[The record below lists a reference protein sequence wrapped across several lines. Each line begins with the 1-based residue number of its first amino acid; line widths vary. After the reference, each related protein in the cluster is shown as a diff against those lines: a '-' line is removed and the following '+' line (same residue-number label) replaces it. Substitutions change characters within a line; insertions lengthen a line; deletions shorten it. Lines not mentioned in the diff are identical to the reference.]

1 MWIDLQNSFTFTPL
15 AFLRTLMLSAN
26 FFVENSLSFIF
37 FSLNI
42 VNNTICL
49 IIVCPLWTDA
59 SIFSFVTSPPLLLK
73 QAYMAIKALK
83 QSVSISETQK
93 MIHQW
98 KAKGI
103 TDSATLKLLDLYLG
117 LTPYMT
123 AEGIYPMRNLYQI
136 CQSMKTTHTT
146 TLLENIR
153 KCCSFGLI
161 WNENRTHLLGFYS
174 PLWCDGLKN
183 ASAQAAGSVAEL
195 TVPVASPATTAANQ
209 ATTNNSVLYNINNI
223 IPPEDSRKGYSAGNG
238 VRNTE
243 ETDSRKTPSEIP
255 AETPDGGKT
264 SPALSPATDFFHRLN
279 TSPEEKQRV
288 LVPLINSIATSHH
301 YTRPRALQGL
311 IILVNQFLI
320 PYFDSDPRFS
330 RVSHTGKI
338 IWLQNLMKTRHGQSL
353 MGQAIARLG
362 SELNKD
368 LEEKH
373 RKLREFR
380 PVSPFEWKESDKNI
394 RYYDDPIDG
403 KVEIP
408 ENAPPRPAETA
419 IWNVLSKEWV
429 DND

>member
-1 MWIDLQNSFTFTPL
+1 M
-15 AFLRTLMLSAN
+15 
-26 FFVENSLSFIF
+26 
-37 FSLNI
+37 
-42 VNNTICL
+42 
-49 IIVCPLWTDA
+49 
-59 SIFSFVTSPPLLLK
+59 
-73 QAYMAIKALK
+73 
-83 QSVSISETQK
+83 
-93 MIHQW
+93 
-98 KAKGI
+98 
-103 TDSATLKLLDLYLG
+103 
-117 LTPYMT
+117 
-123 AEGIYPMRNLYQI
+123 
-136 CQSMKTTHTT
+136 
-146 TLLENIR
+146 
-153 KCCSFGLI
+153 
-161 WNENRTHLLGFYS
+161 
-174 PLWCDGLKN
+174 
-183 ASAQAAGSVAEL
+183 
-195 TVPVASPATTAANQ
+195 
-209 ATTNNSVLYNINNI
+209 
-223 IPPEDSRKGYSAGNG
+223 
-238 VRNTE
+238 
-243 ETDSRKTPSEIP
+243 EIP

-264 SPALSPATDFFHRLN
+264 SPAPSSATDFFHRLN
-279 TSPEEKQRV
+279 ATPKDKKQV
-288 LVPLINSIATSHH
+288 LVPIINNIATSHH

-311 IILVNQFLI
+311 VILVNQFLI

-330 RVSHTGKI
+330 RISHTGRI

>member
-1 MWIDLQNSFTFTPL
+1 
-15 AFLRTLMLSAN
+15 
-26 FFVENSLSFIF
+26 
-37 FSLNI
+37 
-42 VNNTICL
+42 
-49 IIVCPLWTDA
+49 
-59 SIFSFVTSPPLLLK
+59 
-73 QAYMAIKALK
+73 MAIKALK
-83 QSVSISETQK
+83 QNVSISETQK

-98 KAKGI
+98 KGRGI
-103 TDSATLKLLDLYLG
+103 NDPTITKLLDLYLG
-117 LTPYMT
+117 MPAYMNSQ
-123 AEGIYPMRNLYQI
+123 GIYPHCNFYDIRLSLRFSYT
-136 CQSMKTTHTT
+136 S
-146 TLLENIR
+146 TLVAAVTNCR
-153 KCCSFGLI
+153 SFGMI
-161 WNENRTHLLGFYS
+161 WDEPHTKVIAFYS
-174 PLWCDGLKN
+174 PLWYRQENGNPTESPQKPAQETPQD
-183 ASAQAAGSVAEL
+183 SAF
-195 TVPVASPATTAANQ
+195 
-209 ATTNNSVLYNINNI
+209 NSNILYNINNI
-223 IPPEDSRKGYSAGNG
+223 YPPEDSRKGYSAGNG
-238 VRNTE
+238 VRNAE

-264 SPALSPATDFFHRLN
+264 SPAPSSATDFFHRLN
-279 TSPEEKQRV
+279 ATPKDKKQV
-288 LVPLINSIATSHH
+288 LVPIINNIATSHH

-311 IILVNQFLI
+311 VILVNQFLI

-330 RVSHTGKI
+330 RISHTGRI

-403 KVEIP
+403 KAEIP

>member
-49 IIVCPLWTDA
+49 IIVCPLWTDT

-183 ASAQAAGSVAEL
+183 TPAQAAGSVAEL

-209 ATTNNSVLYNINNI
+209 ATTNNSVLYNIM
-223 IPPEDSRKGYSAGNG
+223 ESA
-238 VRNTE
+238 
-243 ETDSRKTPSEIP
+243 
-255 AETPDGGKT
+255 
-264 SPALSPATDFFHRLN
+264 FFF
-279 TSPEEKQRV
+279 
-288 LVPLINSIATSHH
+288 
-301 YTRPRALQGL
+301 
-311 IILVNQFLI
+311 VN
-320 PYFDSDPRFS
+320 
-330 RVSHTGKI
+330 
-338 IWLQNLMKTRHGQSL
+338 
-353 MGQAIARLG
+353 
-362 SELNKD
+362 
-368 LEEKH
+368 
-373 RKLREFR
+373 
-380 PVSPFEWKESDKNI
+380 
-394 RYYDDPIDG
+394 
-403 KVEIP
+403 
-408 ENAPPRPAETA
+408 
-419 IWNVLSKEWV
+419 
-429 DND
+429 

>member
-1 MWIDLQNSFTFTPL
+1 
-15 AFLRTLMLSAN
+15 
-26 FFVENSLSFIF
+26 
-37 FSLNI
+37 
-42 VNNTICL
+42 
-49 IIVCPLWTDA
+49 
-59 SIFSFVTSPPLLLK
+59 
-73 QAYMAIKALK
+73 MAIKALK
-83 QSVSISETQK
+83 QNVSISETQK

-183 ASAQAAGSVAEL
+183 TPAQATGSVAEL

-223 IPPEDSRKGYSAGNG
+223 IPPEDSRKGDPAGNG
-238 VRNTE
+238 ARKVKKTE
-243 ETDSRKTPSEIP
+243 AD
-255 AETPDGGKT
+255 A
-264 SPALSPATDFFHRLN
+264 ADFFHRLN
-279 TSPEEKQRV
+279 TNPEEKQRV
-288 LVPLINSIATSHH
+288 LVPLINSIAITYH
-301 YTRPRALQGL
+301 YTRPRALQTL
-311 IILVNQFLI
+311 VILVNQFLI
-320 PYFDSDPRFS
+320 PYFDADPRFP
-330 RVSHTGKI
+330 RNSHVGRI

-353 MGQAIARLG
+353 MEKAVARLS
-362 SELNKD
+362 SELSKD
-368 LEEKH
+368 LEEKR

-380 PVSPFEWKESDKNI
+380 PVSPFEWKDAGKGL

-429 DND
+429 VVNGE

>member
-49 IIVCPLWTDA
+49 IIVCPLWTDT

-183 ASAQAAGSVAEL
+183 TPAQAAGSVAEL

-223 IPPEDSRKGYSAGNG
+223 IPPEDSRKGDPAGNG
-238 VRNTE
+238 ARKAKKME
-243 ETDSRKTPSEIP
+243 ADAGKTPSE
-255 AETPDGGKT
+255 TPDGEKT
-264 SPALSPATDFFHRLN
+264 SQTLSPATDFFHRLN
-279 TSPEEKQRV
+279 TTPEDKQRV
-288 LVPLINSIATSHH
+288 LIPLINRIATSHN
-301 YTRPRALQGL
+301 YTRPRALQTL
-311 IILVNQFLI
+311 VILVN
-320 PYFDSDPRFS
+320 
-330 RVSHTGKI
+330 
-338 IWLQNLMKTRHGQSL
+338 
-353 MGQAIARLG
+353 
-362 SELNKD
+362 
-368 LEEKH
+368 
-373 RKLREFR
+373 
-380 PVSPFEWKESDKNI
+380 
-394 RYYDDPIDG
+394 
-403 KVEIP
+403 
-408 ENAPPRPAETA
+408 
-419 IWNVLSKEWV
+419 
-429 DND
+429 

>member
-1 MWIDLQNSFTFTPL
+1 
-15 AFLRTLMLSAN
+15 
-26 FFVENSLSFIF
+26 
-37 FSLNI
+37 
-42 VNNTICL
+42 
-49 IIVCPLWTDA
+49 
-59 SIFSFVTSPPLLLK
+59 
-73 QAYMAIKALK
+73 MAIKALK

-183 ASAQAAGSVAEL
+183 TPAQAADSVAEL

-223 IPPEDSRKGYSAGNG
+223 IPPKDSRKGDPAGNG
-238 VRNTE
+238 ARKAKKME
-243 ETDSRKTPSEIP
+243 ADAGKTPSEIP
-255 AETPDGGKT
+255 PETPDGGKA
-264 SPALSPATDFFHRLN
+264 SPSSSPATDFFHRLN
-279 TSPEEKQRV
+279 TTPEDKQRV
-288 LVPLINSIATSHH
+288 LIPLINRIATSHN
-301 YTRPRALQGL
+301 YTRPRALQTL
-311 IILVNQFLI
+311 VILVNQFLI
-320 PYFDSDPRFS
+320 PHFDADPRFS
-330 RVSHTGKI
+330 RNSHAGRI

-353 MGQAIARLG
+353 MEQAVARLS
-362 SELNKD
+362 SELSKD
-368 LEEKH
+368 LEGKR

-380 PVSPFEWKESDKNI
+380 PVSPFEWKDAGTDI

-408 ENAPPRPAETA
+408 ENAPPRPVETA
-419 IWNVLSKEWV
+419 IWNVLSKEWI
-429 DND
+429 DTGD

>member
-1 MWIDLQNSFTFTPL
+1 
-15 AFLRTLMLSAN
+15 
-26 FFVENSLSFIF
+26 
-37 FSLNI
+37 
-42 VNNTICL
+42 
-49 IIVCPLWTDA
+49 
-59 SIFSFVTSPPLLLK
+59 
-73 QAYMAIKALK
+73 MAIKALK
-83 QSVSISETQK
+83 QNVSISETQK

-183 ASAQAAGSVAEL
+183 TPAQAAGSVAEL

-223 IPPEDSRKGYSAGNG
+223 IPPEDSRKGDPAGNG
-238 VRNTE
+238 ARKAKKTE
-243 ETDSRKTPSEIP
+243 VD
-255 AETPDGGKT
+255 A
-264 SPALSPATDFFHRLN
+264 ADFFHRLN
-279 TSPEEKQRV
+279 TNPEEKQRV
-288 LVPLINSIATSHH
+288 LVPLINSIAITYH
-301 YTRPRALQGL
+301 YTRPRALQTL
-311 IILVNQFLI
+311 VILVNQFLI
-320 PYFDSDPRFS
+320 PYFDADPRFP
-330 RVSHTGKI
+330 RNSHVGRI

-353 MGQAIARLG
+353 MEKAVARLS
-362 SELNKD
+362 SELSKD
-368 LEEKH
+368 LEEKR

-380 PVSPFEWKESDKNI
+380 PVSPFEWKDAGKGL

-408 ENAPPRPAETA
+408 ADAPPRSSDEA
-419 IWNVLSKEWV
+419 IWNVLSQKWV
-429 DND
+429 DTDGQHSGS

>member
-1 MWIDLQNSFTFTPL
+1 MWIDLQNSFTLTPL
-15 AFLRTLMLSAN
+15 AFLRALMLSAN

-49 IIVCPLWTDA
+49 IIVCPQWTDA
-59 SIFSFVTSPPLLLK
+59 SIFSFVTSPPLLQK

-83 QSVSISETQK
+83 QNISISETQK

-161 WNENRTHLLGFYS
+161 WNENHTHLLGFYS

-183 ASAQAAGSVAEL
+183 TPAQAAGSVAEL

-223 IPPEDSRKGYSAGNG
+223 IPPEDSRKGDPAGNG
-238 VRNTE
+238 ARKAKKTE
-243 ETDSRKTPSEIP
+243 AD
-255 AETPDGGKT
+255 A
-264 SPALSPATDFFHRLN
+264 ADFFHRLN
-279 TSPEEKQRV
+279 TNPEEKQRV
-288 LVPLINSIATSHH
+288 LVPLINSIATTYH
-301 YTRPRALQGL
+301 YTRPRALQTL
-311 IILVNQFLI
+311 VILVNQFLI
-320 PYFDSDPRFS
+320 PYFDADPRFP
-330 RVSHTGKI
+330 RNSHVGRI

-353 MGQAIARLG
+353 MEKAVARLS
-362 SELNKD
+362 SELSKD
-368 LEEKH
+368 LEEKR

-380 PVSPFEWKESDKNI
+380 PVSPFEWKDAGKGL

-429 DND
+429 VVNGE

>member
-1 MWIDLQNSFTFTPL
+1 
-15 AFLRTLMLSAN
+15 
-26 FFVENSLSFIF
+26 
-37 FSLNI
+37 
-42 VNNTICL
+42 
-49 IIVCPLWTDA
+49 
-59 SIFSFVTSPPLLLK
+59 
-73 QAYMAIKALK
+73 MAIKALK

-98 KAKGI
+98 KRRGVNDPTI
-103 TDSATLKLLDLYLG
+103 TKLLDLYLG
-117 LTPYMT
+117 MPAYMNSQ
-123 AEGIYPMRNLYQI
+123 GIYPLCNFYDLRLSLRFSYTSALVAAVTN
-136 CQSMKTTHTT
+136 CQS
-146 TLLENIR
+146 
-153 KCCSFGLI
+153 FGMI
-161 WNENRTHLLGFYS
+161 WNEAHTKIIAFYS
-174 PLWCDGLKN
+174 PLWYHKEDGKPMEPPQHP
-183 ASAQAAGSVAEL
+183 ARKTPQDAAF
-195 TVPVASPATTAANQ
+195 
-209 ATTNNSVLYNINNI
+209 NNNIVYNINNI
-223 IPPEDSRKGYSAGNG
+223 YPPEDSRKGYSAGNG
-238 VRNTE
+238 VRNAE

-264 SPALSPATDFFHRLN
+264 SPAPSSATDFFHRLN
-279 TSPEEKQRV
+279 ATPKDKKQV
-288 LVPLINSIATSHH
+288 LVPIINNIATSHH

-311 IILVNQFLI
+311 VILVNQFLI

-330 RVSHTGKI
+330 RISHTGRI

>member
-1 MWIDLQNSFTFTPL
+1 
-15 AFLRTLMLSAN
+15 
-26 FFVENSLSFIF
+26 
-37 FSLNI
+37 
-42 VNNTICL
+42 
-49 IIVCPLWTDA
+49 
-59 SIFSFVTSPPLLLK
+59 
-73 QAYMAIKALK
+73 MAIKALK
-83 QSVSISETQK
+83 QNVSISETQK

-98 KAKGI
+98 KGRGI
-103 TDSATLKLLDLYLG
+103 NDPTITKLLDLYLG
-117 LTPYMT
+117 MPAYMNSQ
-123 AEGIYPMRNLYQI
+123 GIYPHCNFYDIRLSLRFSYT
-136 CQSMKTTHTT
+136 S
-146 TLLENIR
+146 TLVAAVTNCR
-153 KCCSFGLI
+153 SFGMI
-161 WNENRTHLLGFYS
+161 WDEPHTKVIAFYS
-174 PLWCDGLKN
+174 PLWYRHENGNPTESPQKPAQETPQD
-183 ASAQAAGSVAEL
+183 SAF
-195 TVPVASPATTAANQ
+195 
-209 ATTNNSVLYNINNI
+209 NSNILYNINNI
-223 IPPEDSRKGYSAGNG
+223 YPPEDSRKGYSAGNG
-238 VRNTE
+238 VRNAE

-264 SPALSPATDFFHRLN
+264 SPAPSSATDFFHRLN
-279 TSPEEKQRV
+279 ATPKDKKQV
-288 LVPLINSIATSHH
+288 LVPIINNIATSHH

-311 IILVNQFLI
+311 VILVNQFLI

-330 RVSHTGKI
+330 RISHTGRI

>member
-1 MWIDLQNSFTFTPL
+1 MWIDLQNSFTLTPL
-15 AFLRTLMLSAN
+15 AFLRALMLSAN

-49 IIVCPLWTDA
+49 IIVCPQWTDA
-59 SIFSFVTSPPLLLK
+59 SIFSFVTSPPLLQK

-83 QSVSISETQK
+83 QNVSISETQK

-183 ASAQAAGSVAEL
+183 TPAQAAGSVAEL

-223 IPPEDSRKGYSAGNG
+223 IPPEDSRKGDPAGNG
-238 VRNTE
+238 ARKAKKTE
-243 ETDSRKTPSEIP
+243 VD
-255 AETPDGGKT
+255 A
-264 SPALSPATDFFHRLN
+264 ADFFHRLN
-279 TSPEEKQRV
+279 TNPEEKQRV
-288 LVPLINSIATSHH
+288 LVPLINSIAITYH
-301 YTRPRALQGL
+301 YTRPRALQTL
-311 IILVNQFLI
+311 VILVNQFLI
-320 PYFDSDPRFS
+320 PYFDADPRFP
-330 RVSHTGKI
+330 RNSHVGRI
-338 IWLQNLMKTRHGQSL
+338 IWLQNLMKTSHGQSL
-353 MGQAIARLG
+353 LEQAVARME
-362 SELNKD
+362 SERSKE
-368 LEEKH
+368 LEEKR
-373 RKLREFR
+373 RKLRAFR
-380 PVSPFEWKESDKNI
+380 PISPFEWKDPDKDL

-408 ENAPPRPAETA
+408 REAPPRPADTS
-419 IWNVLSKEWV
+419 IWNILSNEWMG
-429 DND
+429 

>member
-49 IIVCPLWTDA
+49 IIVCPLWTDT

-183 ASAQAAGSVAEL
+183 TPAQAAGSVAEL

-223 IPPEDSRKGYSAGNG
+223 IPPEDSRKGDPAGNG
-238 VRNTE
+238 ARKAKKME
-243 ETDSRKTPSEIP
+243 ADAGKTPSE
-255 AETPDGGKT
+255 TPDGEKT
-264 SPALSPATDFFHRLN
+264 SQTLSPATDFFHRLN
-279 TSPEEKQRV
+279 TTPEDKQRV
-288 LVPLINSIATSHH
+288 LIPLINRIATSHN
-301 YTRPRALQGL
+301 YTRPRALQRQASHVL
-311 IILVNQFLI
+311 LPQRKVVRSNRNI
-320 PYFDSDPRFS
+320 PTS
-330 RVSHTGKI
+330 R
-338 IWLQNLMKTRHGQSL
+338 
-353 MGQAIARLG
+353 
-362 SELNKD
+362 
-368 LEEKH
+368 
-373 RKLREFR
+373 
-380 PVSPFEWKESDKNI
+380 
-394 RYYDDPIDG
+394 
-403 KVEIP
+403 
-408 ENAPPRPAETA
+408 NAPPHRQPAG
-419 IWNVLSKEWV
+419 ISKCDRKQRKRSPHAAGRLQNPIPRRV
-429 DND
+429 AKNQAAGRIARVYGS